1 MKALSG
7 WSFKLKLLHQN
18 IFYTQSI
25 YICSFTNILAS
36 AVGGRGSLHLL
47 SSDLQPD
54 ALTTRL
60 RRRVY
65 LMGKI
70 RAILRYHDFDDLK
83 KINIGKCWVLIQPTL
98 AMG

>member
-1 MKALSG
+1 M
-7 WSFKLKLLHQN
+7 
-18 IFYTQSI
+18 
-25 YICSFTNILAS
+25 
-36 AVGGRGSLHLL
+36 L
-47 SSDLQPD
+47 SSDNQPD

-65 LMGKI
+65 SMGKI

-98 AMG
+98 AMDKIGSSGTLYIERFGDRVYIE